1 MEFQAVV
8 MAAGR
13 GSRMT
18 DLTASI
24 PKPLLPIG
32 NRPMIWYP
40 VNMLETAGFQ
50 EVIIIALESTS
61 HDIRQALTAL
71 CDVKVSLDIVGIPDD
86 ADWGTADSLRHIK
99 DKIQTDILV
108 VSCDLVCNV
117 PLHQL
122 ADIHR
127 MHNSTLTML
136 LADLPQTTDSAA
148 ILKSKKI
155 GNEQRDFIG
164 LDGDGRRV
172 VIMASEA
179 DLDDALTV
187 RRSVL
192 KRHPCVRIKTKLQDA
207 HLFLLKK
214 WVVDYLQQNR
224 SVSTIKGELVP
235 LLVRKQFSRRKK
247 PADVSKAGDL
257 SMVSPPSTKED
268 NLDIHSFDEDDEMTL
283 LTRSLSSGAGQRVDG
298 TQDST
303 ITCYT
308 HIVTEGMC
316 VRANTLPSYV
326 EANKQILHELAG
338 GDELLVHPSITTKG
352 KYQIGPEC
360 MVGEGVSLG
369 DKVTLKKSIIGKHCT
384 IGDRVKITNSVIMN
398 HVTIKDGS
406 ILQGCVVCDNAHM
419 GDQCELKDSLVGSS
433 QNIPSKAKYSNEVIV
448 NEEQMLE
455 V

>member
-1 MEFQAVV
+1 MEYQAVV

-61 HDIRQALTAL
+61 HDIRQALAAM

-86 ADWGTADSLRHIK
+86 KDWGTADSLRHIK
-99 DKIQTDILV
+99 DKIQTDLLV

-127 MHNSTLTML
+127 MHGSTLTML

-148 ILKSKKI
+148 ILKSKKV

-172 VIMASEA
+172 VMMASEA

-192 KRHPCVRIKTKLQDA
+192 KRHPYVRIKTKLQDA
-207 HLFLLKK
+207 HLFLMKK

-235 LLVRKQFSRRKK
+235 LLVRKQFSQRKK
-247 PADVSKAGDL
+247 PADVSRADL

-268 NLDIHSFDEDDEMTL
+268 NLADINSFDEDDEMAA
-283 LTRSLSSGAGQRVDG
+283 LTRSLSSGAGQQGDSTR
-298 TQDST
+298 DST

-326 EANKQILHELAG
+326 EANRQVLHELAG

-352 KYQIGPEC
+352 KYQIGPDC
-360 MVGEGVSLG
+360 MVGEGASLG

-406 ILQGCVVCDNAHM
+406 ILQGCVVCDNAHI